1 MEGITDK
8 DEEIFFVA
16 KLDLFTLETITLLEL
31 EIHNVAIFCA
41 KVGTKGPY
49 FQFSTL

>member
-1 MEGITDK
+1 
-8 DEEIFFVA
+8 
-16 KLDLFTLETITLLEL
+16 LEL

-49 FQFSTL
+49 FQFSTLWGIDFGQYYA